1 MIDDAQRVSLSMAT
15 EWKIIDPKLA
25 MDIYNTVLD
34 MKNSMSDDLGL
45 KLRVP

>member
-1 MIDDAQRVSLSMAT
+1 MKNNRS
-15 EWKIIDPKLA
+15 KLA